1 MAARIDR
8 DDLDVDASSVLVL
21 KNAGPLGGPGF
32 PEWGMLPMPKKLIR
46 QGVKDMVRLSD
57 GRMSGTSY
65 GTCVLHVAPEAYVG
79 GPLAFVQNGDLIEL
93 DVEKKVLN
101 LKISP
106 EEFETRRKSWTR
118 PPLKYERSY
127 GAIFSRHVK
136 QANEGCDFDFLEGTA
151 PTAEPEIH

>member
-1 MAARIDR
+1 
-8 DDLDVDASSVLVL
+8 
-21 KNAGPLGGPGF
+21 
-32 PEWGMLPMPKKLIR
+32 MPKKLVQ

-65 GTCVLHVAPEAYVG
+65 GTCILHVAPEAYVG
-79 GPLAFVQNGDLIEL
+79 GPLAFVRNGDLIEL
-93 DVEKKVLN
+93 DVERKILD
-101 LKISP
+101 LKIP
-106 EEFETRRKSWTR
+106 DAELARRKAAWKR
-118 PPLKYERSY
+118 PPPKYERSY